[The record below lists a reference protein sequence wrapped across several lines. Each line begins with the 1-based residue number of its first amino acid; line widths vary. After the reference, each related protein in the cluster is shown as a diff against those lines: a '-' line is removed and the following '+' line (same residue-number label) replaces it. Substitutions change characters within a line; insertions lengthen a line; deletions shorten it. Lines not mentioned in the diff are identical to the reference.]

1 MKKQHIIYI
10 GFLTLALISCGPA
23 KVLNNYATTT
33 EEIFK
38 LEKGMSVSDVN
49 SILKSE
55 PKDIYSTTA
64 GQTKVLVYKYRHNY
78 QKVPTSAKNNENYLR
93 GGTPVYKDE
102 STLYAVFDSKT
113 NELIYYITDSGRK
126 MGKNELNEALK
137 LKLKSVK

>member
-1 MKKQHIIYI
+1 MKTINITI
-10 GFLTLALISCGPA
+10 LSLLASFAISCGPA

-49 SILKSE
+49 SVLKSE

-64 GQTKVLVYKYRHNY
+64 GQTKVLVYKYRHGY
-78 QKVPTSAKNNENYLR
+78 QKVPTSTRNNENYLR
-93 GGTPVYKDE
+93 GGTPVYKE
-102 STLYAVFDSKT
+102 EASLYAVFDAKT

-126 MGKNELNEALK
+126 MGQNELNEALK